1 MRTNIIYTKDCR
13 HMDEVPDGS
22 VQLIVTSPPYNVGKP
37 YDGHY
42 DNMELEEYLA
52 FLEECWRECIR
63 VLCRGG
69 RLCVNVASTGRKPY
83 IPLHA
88 YIAIQLI
95 ELGLE
100 MRGEIIWDKGSS
112 VGVSTAWGSFARA
125 SNPTLRDVHEYILV
139 FSKETPQLL
148 ETHGAYSGIRNDQFV
163 EWTKSIWR
171 FKTESSR
178 RFDHPAVFPEELP
191 RRLILLYTNVH
202 DIVLDPFMGTGT
214 TAVAALKLGRRYI
227 GYEISPTYVEIARQ
241 RLEEARQQLEEEAR
255 LRRLREEGVMK
266 DHQYVLPGFEATP
279 AFFDPYEDDE
289 RRAAVRRQ
297 IRRNGRKESI
307 PTGLAGHGREIAG
320 RKIEKT
326 NTIEANSR

>member
-1 MRTNIIYTKDCR
+1 MRTNVLYTKDCR

-37 YDGHY
+37 YDGHQ
-42 DNMELEEYLA
+42 DTMELDEYLA

-83 IPLHA
+83 VPLHA
-88 YIAIQLI
+88 YIALQLI

-139 FSKETPQLL
+139 FSKETPQLE
-148 ETHGAYSGIRNDQFV
+148 ETHGTSSGIRNEQFV

-178 RFDHPAVFPEELP
+178 RFAHPAVFPEELP
-191 RRLILLYTNVH
+191 RRLILLYTNVN

-214 TAVAALKLGRRYI
+214 TAVAAMKLGRRYI
-227 GYEISPTYVEIARQ
+227 GYEISPAYVEIARQ
-241 RLEEARQQLEEEAR
+241 RLEEEER
-255 LRRLREEGVMK
+255 LRRLQEEGLLT
-266 DHQYVLPGFEATP
+266 QRQFVLPGFDP
-279 AFFDPYEDDE
+279 LPPFFDPYEHDKDVAALRKGSATRKGYSGGSRARGARAR
-289 RRAAVRRQ
+289 RRA
-297 IRRNGRKESI
+297 GE
-307 PTGLAGHGREIAG
+307 GDIAG
-320 RKIEKT
+320 PAGVRG
-326 NTIEANSR
+326 